1 MHKGQL
7 LAYLL
12 IYQVEKGNTRL
23 HLQVF
28 AVIENPIAN
37 EWDDLCLH
45 LRIASEDVQC
55 VEEDIA
61 LLHVVFLGE

>member
-23 HLQVF
+23 HLQVL
-28 AVIENPIAN
+28 AVVENSLAD

-45 LRIASEDVQC
+45 LRIASKDIQC

-61 LLHVVFLGE
+61 LLHVLFL

>member
-12 IYQVEKGNTRL
+12 IYQVEKGNPRL

-28 AVIENPIAN
+28 AVIGNSVAN
-37 EWDDLCLH
+37 ERDDLCLH
-45 LRIASEDVQC
+45 LRIASKDVQC

-61 LLHVVFLGE
+61 LLHVVFL

>member
-28 AVIENPIAN
+28 AVIGNSVAN
-37 EWDDLCLH
+37 ERDDICLH
-45 LRIASEDVQC
+45 LRIASKDVQC

-61 LLHVVFLGE
+61 LLHVVFL

>member
-28 AVIENPIAN
+28 AVIENSITN
-37 EWDDLCLH
+37 ERDDLCLH
-45 LRIASEDVQC
+45 LRIASKDIQC